1 MLTGGFEYVQS
12 FSIRSLIFPFEK
24 ISNDIEEC
32 CLALS
37 STRTMMI
44 THGHTSM
51 IVMMIRQC
59 YQAITTINS
68 ERLGL

>member
-1 MLTGGFEYVQS
+1 MLMGGFDYVQS
-12 FSIRSLIFPFEK
+12 LSNSSLIFPFEK
-24 ISNDIEEC
+24 IANDIEEC

-44 THGHTSM
+44 THGNTSV

-59 YQAITTINS
+59 YRAITTINS